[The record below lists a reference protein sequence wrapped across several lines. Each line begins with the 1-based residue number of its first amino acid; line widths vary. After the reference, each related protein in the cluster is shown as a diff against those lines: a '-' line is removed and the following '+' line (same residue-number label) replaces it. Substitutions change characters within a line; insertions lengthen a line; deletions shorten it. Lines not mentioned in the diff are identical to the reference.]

1 MAERSFAHMYETG
14 GMRRTHLRGRDNILK
29 RGLIQAMAFNLAL
42 MIRTKYGMG
51 KPRSLGTG
59 FDPHLA
65 VQIVFAMLYVAWTAD
80 SDEFETCA
88 A

>member
-1 MAERSFAHMYETG
+1 MYETG
-14 GMRRTHLRGRDNILK
+14 GMRRVHLRGRSNILK
-29 RGLIQAMAFNLAL
+29 RLLIQAVGFNLAL

-51 KPRSLGTG
+51 KPRSLGRG
-59 FDPHLA
+59 FDPMLA
-65 VQIVFAMLYVAWTAD
+65 LQIVFAMLYLAWTAD